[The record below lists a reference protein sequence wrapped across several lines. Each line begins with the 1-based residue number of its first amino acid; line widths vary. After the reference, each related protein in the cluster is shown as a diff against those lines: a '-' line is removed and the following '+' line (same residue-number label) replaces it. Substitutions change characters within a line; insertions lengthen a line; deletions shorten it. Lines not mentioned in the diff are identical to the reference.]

1 MEDAE
6 SGLFGAGGGNEGTE
20 RMLRTRLRLL
30 RTKGLLVLLALV
42 LVGDLAQAQGRRRDP
57 DKWEFSF
64 FWGVGWL
71 AGRQEFPTL
80 TADNGSN
87 LVRIDAGSGWVM
99 GVRISENLSNFFAAE
114 FEYAI
119 NDQPVTALNLA
130 PELPVLSLDQKI
142 HNFTYNGIFYPFG
155 RRRGIRPFGTVGA
168 GASLF
173 QISSDAEAAGVA
185 AGVDLV
191 DRWKVAWTWGG
202 GVKFRMGGS
211 WGLRLDFRDHV
222 TPVPDYGIPRSAE
235 LIDGVLIPAL
245 RPDGRFHSYQVTA
258 GLIFFFQP

>member
-1 MEDAE
+1 MWRTPRAGY
-6 SGLFGAGGGNEGTE
+6 SVRGGGNEGTE

-64 FWGVGWL
+64 FWGVGWWL

-119 NDQPVTALNLA
+119 NDQPVTALEPCSRTSRLE
-130 PELPVLSLDQKI
+130 P
-142 HNFTYNGIFYPFG
+142 
-155 RRRGIRPFGTVGA
+155 
-168 GASLF
+168 
-173 QISSDAEAAGVA
+173 
-185 AGVDLV
+185 
-191 DRWKVAWTWGG
+191 
-202 GVKFRMGGS
+202 GS
-211 WGLRLDFRDHV
+211 ED
-222 TPVPDYGIPRSAE
+222 PQ
-235 LIDGVLIPAL
+235 
-245 RPDGRFHSYQVTA
+245 FH
-258 GLIFFFQP
+258 L